1 MTTGMTRWDAAE
13 GLTFGRLL
21 EDLIGRRT
29 NGDGDRILAPAL
41 DVTEDENELTISAEL
56 PGLKKEDVSVSVENG
71 VLTISGEKKFESET
85 KEKNWHRMERRY
97 GSFYRAITLPRG
109 VNAEGA
115 DVTFENGVLRIAL
128 PKRED
133 VKPKTLKIK

>member
-1 MTTGMTRWDAAE
+1 MTTGMTRWDTSG

-21 EDLIGRRT
+21 DDLMGRRP
-29 NGDGDRILAPAL
+29 NSDGDQILAPAL
-41 DVTEDENELTISAEL
+41 DVTEDENGITISAEL
-56 PGLKKEDVSVSVENG
+56 PGLKKEDVNVTVENG

-97 GSFYRAITLPRG
+97 GSFYRAVTLPRG
-109 VNAEGA
+109 VDADGA
-115 DVTFENGVLRIAL
+115 DVTFQDGVLKIAL

>member
-1 MTTGMTRWDAAE
+1 MTRWDPAE

-21 EDLIGRRT
+21 DDLMLGRRK
-29 NGDGDRILAPAL
+29 NGDGDQILAPAL
-41 DVTEDENELTISAEL
+41 DVTEDENGITISAEL
-56 PGLKKEDVSVSVENG
+56 PGLKKEDVNVTVENG

-85 KEKNWHRMERRY
+85 KERNWHRMERRY

-109 VNAEGA
+109 VNADGA
-115 DVTFENGVLRIAL
+115 DVTFVDGVLTIAL

-133 VKPKTLKIK
+133 VKPKSLKIK